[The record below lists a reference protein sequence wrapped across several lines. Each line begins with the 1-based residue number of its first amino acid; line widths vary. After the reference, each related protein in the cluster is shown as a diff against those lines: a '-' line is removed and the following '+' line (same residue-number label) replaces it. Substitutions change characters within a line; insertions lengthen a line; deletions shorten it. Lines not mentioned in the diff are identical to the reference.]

1 MNPIKIND
9 ELRIFDFFFFFNI
22 NQEELKFS
30 RALMKL
36 CHMVLF
42 KSRNFFEYI

>member
-9 ELRIFDFFFFFNI
+9 ELRIFDFFFFNI

-36 CHMVLF
+36 CHIVLF
-42 KSRNFFEYI
+42 KSRNFFEYL